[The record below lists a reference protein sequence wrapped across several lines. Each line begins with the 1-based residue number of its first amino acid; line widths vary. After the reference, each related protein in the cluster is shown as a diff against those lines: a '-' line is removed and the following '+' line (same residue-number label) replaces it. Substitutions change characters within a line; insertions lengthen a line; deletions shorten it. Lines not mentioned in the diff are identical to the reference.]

1 MILGDKEIAYIA
13 TMSEQSQKR
22 SFDFLTGEET
32 PAIVITRGHECPQI
46 LRECALEKN
55 FPVFCCEEK
64 TNHTIVNIIT
74 WLDERLAKS
83 VSVHGELLI
92 IYGTG
97 VMICGESGMGKS
109 EIALEL
115 IKRGHQLVAD
125 DRVDC
130 YRIHNHL
137 VGRSPQLLEG
147 MLELRGVGVINIARM
162 YGVGA
167 VAHKAN
173 VDIQITLEEFD
184 PRANYDRVGIEE
196 KKNVSILDV
205 EVPKITISACWN
217 LSKRIRRGQMQLFPD
232 PKILLSIGNI
242 HVTWY
247 AVFILTGALIA
258 YALSLRTL
266 KKWGYDS
273 EMLENFFVPMLLIAI
288 IGARLYY
295 VIFEWERYVAD
306 PISAGSTAS
315 RPFCM
320 RAWPI
325 CSALRSSPSST
336 ASMAAG
342 SAAIW
347 PGHTARG
354 MARCAL

>member
-1 MILGDKEIAYIA
+1 MADKRVTVKEFAEYFQFEQLTGDELSLKRCIELTDTNRPGLELAGFFDYSQAKRLVILGDKEIAYIA
-13 TMSEQSQKR
+13 TMSEKAQKR

-32 PAIVITRGHECPQI
+32 PAIVITRGHECPKI

-74 WLDERLAKS
+74 WLDEKLAKS

-137 VGRSPQLLEG
+137 VGKSPQLLEG

-205 EVPKITISACWN
+205 EVPKITIPVREGRSMGVIIESA
-217 LSKRIRRGQMQLFPD
+217 
-232 PKILLSIGNI
+232 
-242 HVTWY
+242 VTNY
-247 AVFILTGALIA
+247 MLAKDGLDSAKEFEQRVLEFIEKNKEESDAAV
-258 YALSLRTL
+258 S
-266 KKWGYDS
+266 
-273 EMLENFFVPMLLIAI
+273 
-288 IGARLYY
+288 
-295 VIFEWERYVAD
+295 
-306 PISAGSTAS
+306 
-315 RPFCM
+315 
-320 RAWPI
+320 
-325 CSALRSSPSST
+325 
-336 ASMAAG
+336 
-342 SAAIW
+342 
-347 PGHTARG
+347 
-354 MARCAL
+354 

>member
-1 MILGDKEIAYIA
+1 MADKKVTVKEFADYFQFEQLTGDEQSLRRSIELTDTNRPGLELAGFFDYSQAKRLVILGDKEIAYIA

-74 WLDERLAKS
+74 WLDEKLAKS

-196 KKNVSILDV
+196 KKMVSILDV
-205 EVPKITISACWN
+205 DVPKITIPVREGRSMGVIIESA
-217 LSKRIRRGQMQLFPD
+217 
-232 PKILLSIGNI
+232 
-242 HVTWY
+242 VTNY
-247 AVFILTGALIA
+247 MLAKDGLDSAKEFEQRVLEFIEKNKEESDAAV
-258 YALSLRTL
+258 S
-266 KKWGYDS
+266 
-273 EMLENFFVPMLLIAI
+273 
-288 IGARLYY
+288 
-295 VIFEWERYVAD
+295 
-306 PISAGSTAS
+306 
-315 RPFCM
+315 
-320 RAWPI
+320 
-325 CSALRSSPSST
+325 
-336 ASMAAG
+336 
-342 SAAIW
+342 
-347 PGHTARG
+347 
-354 MARCAL
+354 

>member
-1 MILGDKEIAYIA
+1 MADKKVTVKEFADYFQFEQLTGDEQSLRRSIELTDTNRPGLELAGFFDYSQAKRLVILGDKEIAYIA

-55 FPVFCCEEK
+55 FPVFCCEEE

-92 IYGTG
+92 IYGIG

-196 KKNVSILDV
+196 KKMVSILDV
-205 EVPKITISACWN
+205 DVPKITIPVREGRSMGVIIESA
-217 LSKRIRRGQMQLFPD
+217 
-232 PKILLSIGNI
+232 
-242 HVTWY
+242 VTNY
-247 AVFILTGALIA
+247 MLAKDGLDSAKEFEQRVLEFIEKNKEESDAAV
-258 YALSLRTL
+258 S
-266 KKWGYDS
+266 
-273 EMLENFFVPMLLIAI
+273 
-288 IGARLYY
+288 
-295 VIFEWERYVAD
+295 
-306 PISAGSTAS
+306 
-315 RPFCM
+315 
-320 RAWPI
+320 
-325 CSALRSSPSST
+325 
-336 ASMAAG
+336 
-342 SAAIW
+342 
-347 PGHTARG
+347 
-354 MARCAL
+354 

>member
-1 MILGDKEIAYIA
+1 MADKKVTVKEFADYFQFEQLTGDEQSLRRSIELTDTNRPGLELAGFFDYSQAKRLVILGDKEIAYIA

-92 IYGTG
+92 IYGIG
-97 VMICGESGMGKS
+97 VMICGESVMGKS

-196 KKNVSILDV
+196 KKMVSILDV
-205 EVPKITISACWN
+205 DVPKITIPVREGRSMGVIIESA
-217 LSKRIRRGQMQLFPD
+217 
-232 PKILLSIGNI
+232 
-242 HVTWY
+242 VTNY
-247 AVFILTGALIA
+247 MLAKDGLDSAKEFEQRVLEFIEKNKEESDAAV
-258 YALSLRTL
+258 S
-266 KKWGYDS
+266 
-273 EMLENFFVPMLLIAI
+273 
-288 IGARLYY
+288 
-295 VIFEWERYVAD
+295 
-306 PISAGSTAS
+306 
-315 RPFCM
+315 
-320 RAWPI
+320 
-325 CSALRSSPSST
+325 
-336 ASMAAG
+336 
-342 SAAIW
+342 
-347 PGHTARG
+347 
-354 MARCAL
+354 